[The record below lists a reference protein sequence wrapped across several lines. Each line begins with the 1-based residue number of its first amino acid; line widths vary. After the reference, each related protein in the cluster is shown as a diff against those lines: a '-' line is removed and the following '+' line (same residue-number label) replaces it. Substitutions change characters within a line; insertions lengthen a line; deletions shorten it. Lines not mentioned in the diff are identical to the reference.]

1 MYILA
6 VGRAVATMTVE
17 VGTPPKTVRSYESGD
32 YFGDLALLSNQPSTA
47 SVCAQGPVTCFT
59 IGRAHFETL
68 SFSGRFLEALQKGA
82 TRVKYAYAK
91 PDSRLSPS
99 KVGPRVANS
108 TSAVTSRGWK
118 RVKNVSLAELK
129 QARQGS
135 QQDLASML
143 LSTSDEEALSFKS
156 TSDLR
161 KMQEQQ
167 VLMSRELEAVNSSVK
182 ELREEMAE
190 RFDRLEKAL
199 LGKQP

>member
-1 MYILA
+1 M
-6 VGRAVATMTVE
+6 
-17 VGTPPKTVRSYESGD
+17 
-32 YFGDLALLSNQPSTA
+32 
-47 SVCAQGPVTCFT
+47 
-59 IGRAHFETL
+59 
-68 SFSGRFLEALQKGA
+68 
-82 TRVKYAYAK
+82 
-91 PDSRLSPS
+91 
-99 KVGPRVANS
+99 
-108 TSAVTSRGWK
+108 
-118 RVKNVSLAELK
+118 KNVSLAELK